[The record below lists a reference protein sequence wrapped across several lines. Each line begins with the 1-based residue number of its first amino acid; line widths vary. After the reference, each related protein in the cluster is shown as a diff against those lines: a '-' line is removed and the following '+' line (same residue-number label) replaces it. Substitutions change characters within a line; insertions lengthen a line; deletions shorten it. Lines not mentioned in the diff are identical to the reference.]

1 MPKLFAVSAKE
12 QREAVGSLVAGDT
25 WRGLKLKCEPKQ
37 VAADGKQPRQ
47 CWPGTDLCM
56 DDDDAQS
63 AGAKKPAFS
72 LECVCDAHRPRIATR
87 TTVAWLDAAAAAT
100 LVSYA
105 AANGHSI
112 KAAKG
117 ASLAACRVEG
127 SNAVHLPVQP
137 RQQLSRRSKR
147 QRSEAEGG
155 DGSPLKRQRS
165 RQQHTQQATVV
176 PASAPLSG
184 AAEVDATTV
193 AGVDDALAPMREAI
207 HTASGAAQAASV
219 VQQVVDVLRA
229 TEGSS
234 GSASVPTG
242 VAEASLEEVLVAL
255 KLSEAPLDLVAAVL
269 RCVCVAARCVS
280 SLMPRVF
287 GVLNVVVVH
296 AVKQVLLLL

>member
-1 MPKLFAVSAKE
+1 MNSVPKLFAVSAKE

-25 WRGLKLKCEPKQ
+25 WRGLKLKCEPQQ

-56 DDDDAQS
+56 HDDGDAQS
-63 AGAKKPAFS
+63 AGAKQPAFS
-72 LECVCDAHRPRIATR
+72 LECVCDARRPRIASR

-100 LVSYA
+100 LVNHA

-137 RQQLSRRSKR
+137 RQQHSRRSKR
-147 QRSEAEGG
+147 PRSEAEGG

-176 PASAPLSG
+176 PTSAPLDV
-184 AAEVDATTV
+184 APEVDATIV

-242 VAEASLEEVLVAL
+242 VAEAGLEEVLVAL

-269 RCVCVAARCVS
+269 RYV
-280 SLMPRVF
+280 
-287 GVLNVVVVH
+287 
-296 AVKQVLLLL
+296 